1 MILYNMAKLN
11 KLLDKFLQ
19 IPIRSDLTY
28 KELETLLI
36 KFGFEKIEGSGSRV
50 KFFRGNI
57 PIMIHKPHPGNILKR
72 YVVKQLQDIL
82 RRLK

>member
-1 MILYNMAKLN
+1 MAKVN
-11 KLLDKFLQ
+11 KLLDKFLE
-19 IPIRSDLTY
+19 IPIKSDLTY

-50 KFFRGNI
+50 KFIKDNT

-72 YVVKQLQDIL
+72 YVVKQLQEIL
-82 RRLK
+82 RGLK